1 MFFKPKSKQD
11 LYDIVLRIEDDVK
24 AMVINEMVLFKRN
37 PDNKTFEQS
46 AIANIALFN
55 LAAITTQ
62 KGYEQLINLFQDHYE
77 QMVGRRVNQL
87 VHTLIIRYGE
97 DMIDT
102 VIDRSLSGIER
113 VYAIDKNIIQSL
125 YNKAPG
131 LWLQPFIR
139 KAYFELTTQYTTTNE

>member
-1 MFFKPKSKQD
+1 MFFKSKPNQD
-11 LYDIVLRIEDDVK
+11 FYDVILRIETDVT
-24 AMVINEMVLFKRN
+24 AMVVNEMVLFKSN

-55 LAAITTQ
+55 LSAITTQ

-87 VHTLIIRYGE
+87 VHTLLIRYGE
-97 DMIDT
+97 DVIDM
-102 VIDRSLSGIER
+102 VIDRSLTGIER
-113 VYAIDKNIIQSL
+113 VYNVDKAVIQSL

-139 KAYFELTTQYTTTNE
+139 KAYFELTSRYATVNE